1 MVLLTTYY
9 DYELKKTA
17 YKLSGEKGYAKN
29 TTTSLELVS
38 ITDTNLEYCTATFK
52 VNVIGDRASSQII
65 IYDNDN
71 AIPVYYNNTECR
83 YLEWS
88 NQNTN
93 PLQIQIRL
101 TYDTP
106 HKLQAHYLAN
116 HRCLQSKSKF
126 IDVFRDL
133 PLTAQTELSLAFGNA
148 NRVYTAS
155 TNPTLTA
162 TLSILDSSE
171 NPNANRNQTIT
182 FLVDGETNG
191 TATTNNSG
199 VASYTLTNVDI
210 GYHTVTARYD
220 GSEYLF
226 GTETSTNLSKGY
238 QVKILNKPNSVL
250 NDDAITVTASLSDF
264 FDNPISDKSL
274 TFAKTNSS
282 HTSLDATATT
292 DANGV
297 ATITMTSS
305 TYLTYATCNGNVCTV
320 PYCIIYSS
328 LEYSENAIT
337 YDGKNILVEVMMSE
351 ETINGAK
358 GQKTEIYG
366 GVVPYYEHL
375 YPTDVTVTVN
385 GVSETVKTLENG
397 SFIYLYNGTGVG
409 DATVTTSIHNSTD
422 SIEVEDMLQ
431 YWRANNVSWN
441 KRYKWIIGEFRELTN
456 GFKLALPKTTGGE
469 ANLGIGD
476 GTVLNTDYELS
487 FKVIAENNLEQIGV
501 KQWAMGNPNTF
512 YAHTDTNTPVK
523 NGDVIRAVKENGT
536 LTTYKNDTVIST
548 ASANNLYPVIW
559 LEGAK
564 GGYVLFDELKF
575 KVI

>member
-116 HRCLQSKSKF
+116 HQCLQSKSKF

-133 PLTAQTELSLAFGNA
+133 PLTAQTELSLTFGNA

-182 FLVDGETNG
+182 FLIDGETNG

-210 GYHTVTARYD
+210 GYHTVTARYG

-250 NDDAITVTASLSDF
+250 NDDAITVTASLRDF

-292 DANGV
+292 DENGE

-320 PYCIIYSS
+320 PYCIRYSS
-328 LEYSENAIT
+328 SEYSENATT

-431 YWRANNVSWN
+431 YWRANNVSFN

-476 GTVLNTDYELS
+476 GTVLDTDYELS